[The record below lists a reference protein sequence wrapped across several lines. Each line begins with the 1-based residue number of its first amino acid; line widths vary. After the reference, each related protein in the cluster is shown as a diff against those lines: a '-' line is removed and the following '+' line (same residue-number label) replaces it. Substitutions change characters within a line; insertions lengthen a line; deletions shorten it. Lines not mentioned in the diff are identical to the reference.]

1 MTEEIND
8 RITKAKRIIACLN
21 GILWNKS
28 ITKKFNIYE
37 IMINSVM
44 LYGCKTWRLTERN
57 KRALEATEMDAIWS
71 SMRISQKEKV
81 KNETIKQCMGVESL
95 IADNIE
101 KKRLVCYEYV
111 QKMDGNRYPKQIM
124 KWILPGRRKRKK

>member
-8 RITKAKRIIACLN
+8 RIPKAKRIIGCLN

-28 ITKKFNIYE
+28 ITKKRKFNVYE
-37 IMINSVM
+37 IMINSIM
-44 LYGCKTWRLTERN
+44 LYGCETWRLTERN

-81 KNETIKQCMGVESL
+81 KNETIKQCMGIKSL

-101 KKRLVCYEYV
+101 KK
-111 QKMDGNRYPKQIM
+111 
-124 KWILPGRRKRKK
+124 